1 MSNFFVILKKNHK
14 NKYQR
19 WLPNNKFINE
29 RSVHLKKLLNVKT
42 LRKISYPKKK
52 FRSSSIDTY
61 KFLKNFNPNKA
72 SSEEKKIIL
81 SFFKKYNQS
90 LKLKKK
96 YNHKIYKNSDID
108 TTYSSYIYLGY
119 HISKLD
125 CFTDLQK
132 LNCILKI
139 NDITL
144 LNIKSKNFNDLIP
157 YIKKNIQFE
166 INKTIKYAKKSINN
180 SC

>member
-72 SSEEKKIIL
+72 S
-81 SFFKKYNQS
+81 
-90 LKLKKK
+90 
-96 YNHKIYKNSDID
+96 
-108 TTYSSYIYLGY
+108 
-119 HISKLD
+119 
-125 CFTDLQK
+125 
-132 LNCILKI
+132 
-139 NDITL
+139 
-144 LNIKSKNFNDLIP
+144 
-157 YIKKNIQFE
+157 
-166 INKTIKYAKKSINN
+166 
-180 SC
+180 